1 MLFLFLFYFLLSILF
16 GFALEFNINE
26 RNKRFSSFSHF
37 PSSCKDGGEERLKL
51 YFQRNNPSFSVAINF
66 NGEEEIIDDLQINR
80 DRDLHLSLEI
90 FSSKKNRLVSLKKG
104 TKGKNLLEL
113 WRKEIKDISRN
124 NLFVILYDQLER
136 KSSERAKKDNL
147 TGCSIEKYPQLQ
159 FQFLPNS
166 SNKIHSH
173 CVQREYTERAFDS
186 SQVRCNGTSKNKFI
200 FIRIRIKRRP
210 KLHRDG

>member
-51 YFQRNNPSFSVAINF
+51 YFQRNNPFPSFSVAINF

-80 DRDLHLSLEI
+80 DRTILHLSLEI
-90 FSSKKNRLVSLKKG
+90 FWSKKNRLVSLKKG

-147 TGCSIEKYPQLQ
+147 TGCSKNIP
-159 FQFLPNS
+159 S
-166 SNKIHSH
+166 SNSNSFPIP
-173 CVQREYTERAFDS
+173 RI
-186 SQVRCNGTSKNKFI
+186 KFI
-200 FIRIRIKRRP
+200 LIVYNENTQNEHSIRARFAAMAQVKIN
-210 KLHRDG
+210 LYLFE

>member
-37 PSSCKDGGEERLKL
+37 PSSCKDRGEERLKL

-80 DRDLHLSLEI
+80 DRDLHLFLEI

-147 TGCSIEKYPQLQ
+147 TGCSKNIP
-159 FQFLPNS
+159 S
-166 SNKIHSH
+166 SNSNSFPIP
-173 CVQREYTERAFDS
+173 RI
-186 SQVRCNGTSKNKFI
+186 KFI
-200 FIRIRIKRRP
+200 LIVYNENTQNEHSIRARSAAMAQVKIN
-210 KLHRDG
+210 LYLFE

>member
-51 YFQRNNPSFSVAINF
+51 YFQRNNPFPSFSVAINF

-80 DRDLHLSLEI
+80 DRDLHLFLEI

-147 TGCSIEKYPQLQ
+147 TGYSKNIP
-159 FQFLPNS
+159 S
-166 SNKIHSH
+166 SNSNSFPIP
-173 CVQREYTERAFDS
+173 RI
-186 SQVRCNGTSKNKFI
+186 KFI
-200 FIRIRIKRRP
+200 LIVYNENTQNEHSIRARFATMAQVKIN
-210 KLHRDG
+210 LYLFE

>member
-26 RNKRFSSFSHF
+26 RNKRFSSFLHF
-37 PSSCKDGGEERLKL
+37 PSSCKDEGEERLKL
-51 YFQRNNPSFSVAINF
+51 YFQRNNPSPFFSLAINF

-80 DRDLHLSLEI
+80 DRDLHLFLEI

-124 NLFVILYDQLER
+124 NLFVILYDQFER
-136 KSSERAKKDNL
+136 KSSEREKKDNL
-147 TGCSIEKYPQLQ
+147 TGCSKNIPALIPIP
-159 FQFLPNS
+159 FQFL
-166 SNKIHSH
+166 
-173 CVQREYTERAFDS
+173 E
-186 SQVRCNGTSKNKFI
+186 
-200 FIRIRIKRRP
+200 
-210 KLHRDG
+210 